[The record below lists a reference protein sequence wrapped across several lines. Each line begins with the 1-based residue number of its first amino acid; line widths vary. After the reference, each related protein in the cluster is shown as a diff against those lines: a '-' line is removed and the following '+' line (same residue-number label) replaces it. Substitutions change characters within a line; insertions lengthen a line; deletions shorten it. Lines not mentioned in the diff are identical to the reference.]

1 MGEKEEE
8 QQNAKKTPMPG
19 DLLEP
24 KEELLSEE
32 EEEEEEDEDDEENGE
47 QDEHEDHEPEEDEPN
62 GNELELPQREQ
73 RKHKQKQKQ
82 RAPNESQ
89 QAADDATATAAP
101 TTATTAAT
109 AQAASVASTAATVA
123 AAEELQRPGDADA
136 VGNANG
142 HSLASSD
149 GDASGKF
156 DFNLHILLP
165 FAKRYMRYELPAVGL
180 LSLPFPSLTC
190 HHRYTELCSACALI
204 RVAASSS
211 SSSSWSSSWGISHGA
226 FTCPANNSRQSHK

>member
-8 QQNAKKTPMPG
+8 QQNAKNAPMPG

-32 EEEEEEDEDDEENGE
+32 EEEEEEGEEEQEEEEEDGE
-47 QDEHEDHEPEEDEPN
+47 QQQDGEHEDNQPENEPN

-73 RKHKQKQKQ
+73 HRHKQKHKQ
-82 RAPNESQ
+82 RAPRPPNESQ
-89 QAADDATATAAP
+89 QAADDATT
-101 TTATTAAT
+101 AT
-109 AQAASVASTAATVA
+109 AQAASATAA
-123 AAEELQRPGDADA
+123 AAEELQRPGDAVA

-149 GDASGKF
+149 GAASGKF

-180 LSLPFPSLTC
+180 WYSPPLPPATC
-190 HHRYTELCSACALI
+190 HHPPTPCLS
-204 RVAASSS
+204 
-211 SSSSWSSSWGISHGA
+211 
-226 FTCPANNSRQSHK
+226 